1 MKYVTVKKTNDKW
14 NLRLMPAWKNT
25 TLQSSGS
32 ISLNQIHVEAGGTS
46 GSQCSFDDQRIRNL
60 TGFKKNSGVQKSFS
74 ECYGAFADGH
84 PGANNREGQP
94 ILVWGD
100 GPTYSNPHSFVG
112 HQTDASRRRSFVY
125 GNTFSEYGNSSSYSY
140 TNNTSLI
147 QYFARSVWVDEG
159 EGDYDGAVIV
169 VAVAPG
175 GSATA
180 GAGIN
185 YGNSFSTSNSNLAKV
200 LIDRVVDEDFPGA
213 GAGNGYMSGTGTMYP
228 WGITVD

>member
-1 MKYVTVKKTNDKW
+1 
-14 NLRLMPAWKNT
+14 MPIWKGT
-25 TLQSSGS
+25 TLQTSGS

-147 QYFARSVWVDEG
+147 QYFARSSWTDEG
-159 EGDYDGAVIV
+159 EGDYDGALIV

-180 GAGIN
+180 AAQWGLN
-185 YGNSFSTSNSNLAKV
+185 SGNPFSTSNSNLAKIV
-200 LIDRVVDEDFPGA
+200 MTTNDISESYPQYGD
-213 GAGNGYMSGTGTMYP
+213 GNGYMSGTGTMYP
-228 WGITVD
+228 FGVTVD